1 MMKDTG
7 VSLKNIFPPERENAV
22 MDTVSVIIPISE
34 RHDDIEEVYQEYR
47 HALAQTNIPVEMIFV
62 VDGELD
68 RVYQILKSLKNR
80 GENLTIIKHSRRFG
94 ESAAIMNGFKVSS
107 GNLIMTLPAYR
118 QVEATELPKLIGELN
133 HCDMVVV
140 RRWPR
145 YDSWL
150 NQVQTKIFHRM
161 VRSLAG
167 EVSRDIGCS
176 VRIFKREILQ
186 EIPLY
191 GDLHRFLPV
200 LSIRQGFRIKEIDLK
215 QSSKE
220 RHVRTYPL
228 GIYLRRV
235 IDLLTVF
242 FLIKFTRKPLR
253 FFGLTGTSVLLMG
266 MAITIYLII
275 ARLFYGVGLSD
286 RPLFLVGILFLVLG
300 IQIFAIGLIGEIII
314 FTHVKEIK
322 EYIVEETIN

>member
-1 MMKDTG
+1 MG
-7 VSLKNIFPPERENAV
+7 VSLENILHQEREKAV
-22 MDTVSVIIPISE
+22 MGKISVIIPISE
-34 RHDDIEEVYQEYR
+34 RHDDIEEIYHEYK
-47 HALAQTNIPVEMIFV
+47 HALGQTKNPVEMIFV
-62 VDGELD
+62 VDGEMD
-68 RVYQILKSLKNR
+68 GVYQTLKSLKER
-80 GENLTIIKHSRRFG
+80 GENLVIIKHSKWFG
-94 ESAAIMNGFKVSS
+94 ESASIMNGFKVSS
-107 GNLIMTLPAYR
+107 GGIIMTLPAYR
-118 QVEATELPKLIGELN
+118 QVESTELTKLIGELHN
-133 HCDMVVV
+133 CDMVVV

-150 NQVQTKIFHRM
+150 NRMQTKIFHQM
-161 VRSLAG
+161 VRILAG

-176 VRIFKREILQ
+176 VRVFRREILN
-186 EIPLY
+186 EINLY
-191 GDLHRFLPV
+191 GDLHRFLPI
-200 LSIRQGFRIKEIDLK
+200 LSHRQGFKIKEIDLK

-220 RHVRTYPL
+220 QRVRTYSL
-228 GIYLRRV
+228 GVYLRRL

-253 FFGLTGTSVLLMG
+253 FFGLTGTSVLLTG
-266 MAITIYLII
+266 MAITLYLVI

-322 EYIVEETIN
+322 EYIVEEIIN

>member
-1 MMKDTG
+1 MKDMG
-7 VSLKNIFPPERENAV
+7 VSLKNIFPQERENAV

-34 RHDDIEEVYQEYR
+34 RHDDIEEIYQEYR

-68 RVYQILKSLKNR
+68 RVYQILKSLKSR

-94 ESAAIMNGFKVSS
+94 ESAAIMNGFKVST
-107 GNLIMTLPAYR
+107 GKIIMTLPAYR

>member
-1 MMKDTG
+1 MKE
-7 VSLKNIFPPERENAV
+7 I
-22 MDTVSVIIPISE
+22 SVIIPISE
-34 RHDDIEEVYQEYR
+34 RYDDIEEVYQEYR
-47 HALAQTNIPVEMIFV
+47 HALAQTNLPVEMIFV
-62 VDGELD
+62 VDGD
-68 RVYQILKSLKNR
+68 MDGVYQTLKALKNR
-80 GENLTIIKHSRRFG
+80 GENLTIIKHARRFG

-133 HCDMVVV
+133 TCDMVVV

-145 YDSWL
+145 GDSWL
-150 NQVQTKIFHRM
+150 NQMQTKTFHRM
-161 VRSLAG
+161 IRFLTG

-176 VRIFKREILQ
+176 VRVFKREILQ
-186 EIPLY
+186 EINLY
-191 GDLHRFLPV
+191 GDLHRFLPI
-200 LSIRQGFRIKEIDLK
+200 LSLRQGFRIKEIDLK
-215 QSSKE
+215 QSSRE
-220 RHVRTYPL
+220 RKIRTYPL

-253 FFGLTGTSVLLMG
+253 FFGLTGTSILMAG
-266 MAITIYLII
+266 AAITIYLVI

-286 RPLFLVGILFLVLG
+286 RPLFLVGILLLVLG

-314 FTHVKEIK
+314 FTHVKEVK
-322 EYIVEETIN
+322 EYIVEEIIN